1 MTGASR
7 MRIHANKD
15 PLETSVRARS
25 VSGVR
30 SRVTLMQL
38 DLMQRVAALRN
49 ITAAGR
55 QLGMT
60 GSLAARQI
68 ASLERALGVRLFQRT
83 TRSVRLTEAGE
94 RVLEWAHDTLNGFAD
109 LDDSVATMV
118 QAPRGTVRL
127 AVNHYAAGSYL
138 PLVLAAFNEQY
149 PDIRLSIIATDNLVD
164 LVADGIDVA
173 IHSGRIPDSSMVG
186 IRVRDV
192 HRVLCASPSYLGAAG
207 VPNTLEELSRHNC
220 LVHSSNEPVNWFF
233 RCGDKT
239 VGISVRASIEA
250 DSHNVLLELARR
262 GLGIARL
269 GRNIVW
275 ADIEAGRLVRVLPD
289 YACVYPSGELPSL
302 WILYPNRRLLYRTRV
317 LVDFLAE
324 KLAALTE
331 FRGSSSNESTR
342 ARRRS

>member
-1 MTGASR
+1 MRHRDTKERADAIVPVRVASG
-7 MRIHANKD
+7 I
-15 PLETSVRARS
+15 
-25 VSGVR
+25 R

-38 DLMQRVAALRN
+38 DLMQRVAASRN

-55 QLGMT
+55 ELGLT

-109 LDDSVATMV
+109 LDDSVAAMV
-118 QAPRGTVRL
+118 QVPRGTVRL

-138 PLVLAAFNEQY
+138 PLVLDEFNAQY
-149 PDIRLSIIATDNLVD
+149 PDIRLSIVATDNLVD

-192 HRVLCASPSYLGAAG
+192 IRVLCASPKYLEQAG
-207 VPNTLEELSRHNC
+207 VPNALEDLTKHRC
-220 LVHSSNEPVNWFF
+220 LVHSSNEPLNWFF

-239 VGISVRASIEA
+239 VGVPVRTGIEA
-250 DSHNVLLELARR
+250 DSHNVLLELARH

-269 GRNIVW
+269 GRNIVR
-275 ADIEAGRLVRVLPD
+275 ADIEAGRLQRVLPD
-289 YACVYPSGELPSL
+289 YACVYPSGEVPSL

-324 KLAALTE
+324 RLAALTD
-331 FRGSSSNESTR
+331 FRGVGLD
-342 ARRRS
+342 APVVRRGGG